1 MSELNTI
8 DPDSQGEISLEA
20 IGGDTD
26 VGAGIGLETAV
37 AARPLGGVSRPG
49 VIQLAI
55 KEKPALF
62 AAYMPFVTGGGIFV
76 PTSRA
81 AQIGDELYLI
91 LTLMD
96 DPNKLAITGK
106 VVWVTPS
113 GVPGRQQGIGI
124 QFAADDTGESARS
137 KIETLLGGHLKSG
150 RNTHTI

>member
-1 MSELNTI
+1 MTESTTIEPVSE
-8 DPDSQGEISLEA
+8 GEISLEP
-20 IGGDTD
+20 
-26 VGAGIGLETAV
+26 VGIEPDAPEAV
-37 AARPLGGVSRPG
+37 SAAPSRPASGASRPG

-76 PTSRA
+76 PTTRA
-81 AQIGDELYLI
+81 AHVGDELYLI

-106 VVWVTPS
+106 VVWITPS

-124 QFAADDTGESARS
+124 QFAQDDTGELARS
-137 KIETLLGGHLKSG
+137 RIETLLGGNLKSG
-150 RNTHTI
+150 RSTHTI

>member
-1 MSELNTI
+1 MSELNTV
-8 DPDSQGEISLEA
+8 DPDTQSEISLES
-20 IGGDTD
+20 IGGDTN
-26 VGAGIGLETAV
+26 VLQAGTLETTP
-37 AARPLGGVSRPG
+37 AARPIGASRPG
-49 VIQLAI
+49 VIQLSI
-55 KEKPALF
+55 KEKPALY
-62 AAYMPFVTGGGIFV
+62 AAYMPFVKGGGIFV
-76 PTSRA
+76 PTNRV

-106 VVWVTPS
+106 VVWITPS

-124 QFAADDTGESARS
+124 QFAQDDTGEMARS